1 MKTILLTAALLCAM
15 QFGNAQ
21 FLHFAFNPDSI
32 PNAAAIRH
40 VRLCGMS
47 NIT

>member
-21 FLHFAFNPDSI
+21 FMHFAFNPDSI
-32 PNAAAIRH
+32 PNATDPGQAYIRF
-40 VRLCGMS
+40 LYQ
-47 NIT
+47 T